1 MATGAGRILQ
11 RQNLLFDNLWRVAA
25 LLFRPMERSSL
36 TCRYDLFILV
46 ASHQSNGYTTII
58 ATNKK
63 TISWCCTASFSS
75 FLLAQASSFSL
86 LQLTDWLSTNFNWL
100 VSLLWL
106 QFSLRSGRCLIFRTA
121 AWTFFFLFFSFFL
134 SFYEDQIGLC
144 AIGEFILSRQCSLRW
159 VLKPKSTRDVMKE
172 RGRTPHLP
180 HLPRSISPI
189 RYWHLNVL
197 ASALSRSQIRLP
209 SASFAFV
216 LYTKH
221 RRKIPRSRPD
231 DVRTFLSRPPQFHGP
246 IPAYIPLEIHDITQ
260 VYNS

>member
-86 LQLTDWLSTNFNWL
+86 LQLTDWRSTNFNWL

-106 QFSLRSGRCLIFRTA
+106 QFSLRSDRCLIFA
-121 AWTFFFLFFSFFL
+121 LLLELFFPFFFFF
-134 SFYEDQIGLC
+134 
-144 AIGEFILSRQCSLRW
+144 FIILW
-159 VLKPKSTRDVMKE
+159 
-172 RGRTPHLP
+172 
-180 HLPRSISPI
+180 RSDWIMCD
-189 RYWHLNVL
+189 W
-197 ASALSRSQIRLP
+197 
-209 SASFAFV
+209 
-216 LYTKH
+216 
-221 RRKIPRSRPD
+221 
-231 DVRTFLSRPPQFHGP
+231 G
-246 IPAYIPLEIHDITQ
+246 
-260 VYNS
+260 VYS

>member
-1 MATGAGRILQ
+1 MLHSLFQLLPPCSGLF
-11 RQNLLFDNLWRVAA
+11 LLFTSVNR
-25 LLFRPMERSSL
+25 L
-36 TCRYDLFILV
+36 TFNQFQLISFFALV
-46 ASHQSNGYTTII
+46 AVLVAFWSLSH
-58 ATNKK
+58 
-63 TISWCCTASFSS
+63 FSHC
-75 FLLAQASSFSL
+75 FL
-86 LQLTDWLSTNFNWL
+86 N
-100 VSLLWL
+100 
-106 QFSLRSGRCLIFRTA
+106 
-121 AWTFFFLFFSFFL
+121 FFFLFFFSFL